1 MQVTEMLKSKSVVE
15 MPEAVLA
22 NFIVSEKGSV
32 RSKVQ
37 LQVDEILIKNCMKI
51 HGNNQTKVAEVLGIN
66 RGTLRKKMKQLGM
79 LH

>member
-1 MQVTEMLKSKSVVE
+1 MVQGENVVE
-15 MPEAVLA
+15 MPEVALA
-22 NFIVSEKGSV
+22 DFIESEEGSV

-37 LQVDEILIKNCMKI
+37 LQVDEILIKSCMKI
-51 HGNNQTKVAEVLGIN
+51 YGNNQTKVAEVLGIN

>member
-1 MQVTEMLKSKSVVE
+1 MQVAEMVKGENVVE
-15 MPEAVLA
+15 MPEVALA
-22 NFIVSEKGSV
+22 AFIESQEGSV

-37 LQVDEILIKNCMKI
+37 LQVDAILIKSCMKI

-66 RGTLRKKMKQLGM
+66 RGTLRKKMKVLGM

>member
-1 MQVTEMLKSKSVVE
+1 MQVAEMVKGENVVE
-15 MPEAVLA
+15 MPEVALA
-22 NFIVSEKGSV
+22 TFIESQEGSV

-37 LQVDEILIKNCMKI
+37 LQVDAILIKSCMKI

-66 RGTLRKKMKQLGM
+66 RGTLRKKMKVLGM